1 MQWVIRGLCLGLF
14 WQDFVLVFL
23 KDLATLGE
31 TSSRVLLHFWPS
43 AISAL
48 LADIVQMFRK
58 SGDQV
63 CLNVSVQCCNTF
75 IYSSWTWK
83 FTESE

>member
-1 MQWVIRGLCLGLF
+1 
-14 WQDFVLVFL
+14 VLVFL

-31 TSSRVLLHFWPS
+31 TSSIVLQHFRPS
-43 AISAL
+43 AVSAL

-63 CLNVSVQCCNTF
+63 CLNVSVQCCNMF
-75 IYSSWTWK
+75 VYSSLVWK